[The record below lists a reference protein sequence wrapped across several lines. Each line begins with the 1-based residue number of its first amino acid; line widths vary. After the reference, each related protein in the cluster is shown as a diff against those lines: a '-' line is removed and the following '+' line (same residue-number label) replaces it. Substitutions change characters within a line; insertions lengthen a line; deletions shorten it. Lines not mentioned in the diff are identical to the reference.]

1 MWLLKESLEIFR
13 RNPLNSLLIVLL
25 IAAASLGQVISLG
38 SLYPILQVLISDQP
52 ANTVASNSVFASV
65 LTKIGAVPTL
75 TNLLILFIALGA
87 GYSILN
93 WLSETFQAFHL
104 RNIETAIRHD
114 LFESAV
120 AADWT
125 YARGLRHGEF
135 INVISK
141 EAAQYKFVVKYSLYT
156 IGSFLQFAA
165 LLLYALYL
173 NWQLTSFG
181 LSIFALG
188 SLVLVPLLK
197 STNQLGQ
204 ESVQLANQMT
214 DRLVAALRSLKM
226 VKALSLESFL
236 VRTLHPSFKLS
247 ASNYFRQ
254 GVLASGQYA
263 VTEILAFAAIS
274 SMLYV
279 GLNVLAVPKAELF
292 IILVL
297 LFRALPQVRAGIDN
311 YQRAYGALP
320 SMDIVRQHINAAAAS
335 RAPEGGTPIPDNW
348 KQVEFDS
355 VSFAYKDSSVIV
367 NDLSLSIHRGEFW
380 AIVGQSGSGKTTLL
394 DLLLGLLRPQAGSV
408 RVDNVP
414 LTKADLRSWHAQ
426 VAYLGQD
433 AFAFAGTLRENLTW
447 GIDAHVNDSDLLSA
461 LRSARLD
468 SIGALDAG
476 ILDRNVGE
484 NGSNL
489 SGGEKQRLALA
500 RLFLR
505 KPGLLILDEPTTG
518 LDASTE
524 KDIFESISQFFRS
537 TTLIMVSHREELTKN
552 ADHVICFSPAGIVQT
567 PEKDISASPQAFPK
581 TVR

>member
-1 MWLLKESLEIFR
+1 
-13 RNPLNSLLIVLL
+13 
-25 IAAASLGQVISLG
+25 
-38 SLYPILQVLISDQP
+38 
-52 ANTVASNSVFASV
+52 
-65 LTKIGAVPTL
+65 
-75 TNLLILFIALGA
+75 
-87 GYSILN
+87 
-93 WLSETFQAFHL
+93 
-104 RNIETAIRHD
+104 
-114 LFESAV
+114 
-120 AADWT
+120 
-125 YARGLRHGEF
+125 
-135 INVISK
+135 
-141 EAAQYKFVVKYSLYT
+141 
-156 IGSFLQFAA
+156 
-165 LLLYALYL
+165 
-173 NWQLTSFG
+173 
-181 LSIFALG
+181 
-188 SLVLVPLLK
+188 
-197 STNQLGQ
+197 
-204 ESVQLANQMT
+204 
-214 DRLVAALRSLKM
+214 
-226 VKALSLESFL
+226 
-236 VRTLHPSFKLS
+236 
-247 ASNYFRQ
+247 
-254 GVLASGQYA
+254 
-263 VTEILAFAAIS
+263 
-274 SMLYV
+274 
-279 GLNVLAVPKAELF
+279 
-292 IILVL
+292 
-297 LFRALPQVRAGIDN
+297 
-311 YQRAYGALP
+311 
-320 SMDIVRQHINAAAAS
+320 MDIVRQHINAAAAS